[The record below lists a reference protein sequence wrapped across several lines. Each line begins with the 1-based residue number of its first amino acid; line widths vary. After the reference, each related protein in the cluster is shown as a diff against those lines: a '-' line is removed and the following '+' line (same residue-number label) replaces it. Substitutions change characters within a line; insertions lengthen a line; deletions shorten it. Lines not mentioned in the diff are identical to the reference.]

1 MPSAG
6 KGGGAAGGNSVGVS
20 LRKGAGTKDGAASGC
35 PGGGVALAR
44 ASASASGETIFG
56 GGSLGV
62 LSGADLANGGGGDPV
77 RGFGDSG
84 ASVGCGCC
92 GGWARDMAI
101 NGGVVVALPLR
112 EGTPA
117 GDAFA
122 APLTVAARVAEPL
135 SGLPFAAGVAAFW
148 R

>member
-1 MPSAG
+1 MVRGS
-6 KGGGAAGGNSVGVS
+6 
-20 LRKGAGTKDGAASGC
+20 
-35 PGGGVALAR
+35 GGVALAR

-92 GGWARDMAI
+92 GGWARGMAI
-101 NGGVVVALPLR
+101 NGGVVGALPLR
-112 EGTPA
+112 EGTP
-117 GDAFA
+117 
-122 APLTVAARVAEPL
+122 R
-135 SGLPFAAGVAAFW
+135 